1 VVEARLSI
9 RKIAAEIAAVALTS
23 AVVPSLAAPLAGG
36 DPGTV
41 RITLDGQDQ
50 NVHGTL
56 WCTQNPNGK
65 FSIGIDRT
73 FGVVMTPGT
82 PPVVDSVVF
91 PYGSFAGMGMEFATR
106 DPGTGQAV
114 VEKHG
119 DSYKITGEA
128 ADAAHSY
135 KTTRPFEID
144 VTCPSASSAQTPSA
158 PTSAPGS
165 APAPVSKPA
174 VVSPPKHLDAP
185 PAAIAT
191 ARTAPA
197 TRVNPANPPPP
208 PTHVDVAQQVQS
220 VVSAHGGNV
229 DVVTVDN
236 QALVRPQVWDYIDY
250 DVYHRPAL
258 YNPISQAMT
267 FHFFYSGAY
276 RDVYVAPGG
285 RVVLDV
291 PAVGVFPFTAVSDSY
306 VVAGSF
312 YGGAWI
318 PPEGWSGPPP
328 PDYTPPAPPTV
339 YRDVL
344 VDVPAVNQ
352 AVQVGQVTPVGHDD
366 SQPAGSQDTF
376 MLDDSTL
383 AWGQATNPEDGGH
396 ITVTKTQSLPG
407 IGPMDNGGVLVA
419 LAAHHQSTR
428 DWTSWV
434 LGGLLAVAVGLIAW
448 LLIRRN
454 RVSD

>member
-1 VVEARLSI
+1 MSI
-9 RKIAAEIAAVALTS
+9 RKIAAEVAAVALTS
-23 AVVPSLAAPLAGG
+23 AVVPILAAPLAGAE
-36 DPGTV
+36 PGTV
-41 RITLDGQDQ
+41 RITVDGQDQ

-106 DPGTGQAV
+106 DPGSGQAV
-114 VEKHG
+114 VEKHA

-128 ADAAHSY
+128 ADAAHAY

-144 VTCPSASSAQTPSA
+144 VTCPSASSAKTPSA

-165 APAPVSKPA
+165 APGPAPVSKP
-174 VVSPPKHLDAP
+174 VVSPPKHLEAP
-185 PAAIAT
+185 PAAIAA

-197 TRVNPANPPPP
+197 TRVDPANPAAPA
-208 PTHVDVAQQVQS
+208 THVDVAQQVQS
-220 VVSAHGGNV
+220 VVSAHSGNV
-229 DVVTVDN
+229 DVVTVGN

-258 YNPISQAMT
+258 YNPISEAMT
-267 FHFFYSGAY
+267 FHFFYAGVY
-276 RDVYVAPGG
+276 RDVYVAAGS
-285 RVVLDV
+285 RVVLDAA
-291 PAVGVFPFTAVSDSY
+291 AVGVFPFTAVSDSY

-318 PPEGWSGPPP
+318 PPEGWTDPPP
-328 PDYTPPAPPTV
+328 PAYTPPAPPTV

-344 VDVPAVNQ
+344 VNVPAENQ
-352 AVQVGQVTPVGHDD
+352 AVQVGQVTAVGHDD

-383 AWGQATNPEDGGH
+383 AWGQANDPKDGGQ

-407 IGPMDNGGVLVA
+407 IGPMDNGGVLVK
-419 LAAHHQSTR
+419 LAAHQASTHN
-428 DWTSWV
+428 WTSWA
-434 LGGLLAVAVGLIAW
+434 LGGLLVVAVGLIAW

-454 RVSD
+454 RVSAR